1 MYVCASRY
9 DDNMMNSLTTR
20 LQDLW
25 QTRPLQAWRSM
36 RALMASPESTG
47 EVFKIIEALKG
58 NAIFQ
63 AVQRLRDDPQGSAL
77 LREKPDILPQLNDR
91 EALRAMPRG
100 SLGRAYLRF
109 VEARDISADGLVA
122 ASEEAPRERELDPDT
137 RWLANR
143 LRDIHDLQ
151 HVMCG
156 YGPDELGE
164 LCLLAFM
171 HAQTPNRGIGFIIF
185 MGSRQFRREAPH
197 IDIDS
202 CVAEGRHTGETAT
215 WFATQR
221 WEELLEQ
228 PLTTLREQL
237 GVQPPAVYL
246 AALATLAPEHLA
258 TG

>member
-1 MYVCASRY
+1 MS
-9 DDNMMNSLTTR
+9 NSLTTR
-20 LQDLW
+20 INDLR
-25 QTRPLQAWRSM
+25 QIRPLQAWRSM
-36 RALMASPESTG
+36 RALMANPESTG

-63 AVQRLRDDPQGSAL
+63 AVQRLRDDPRGSVL
-77 LREKPDILPQLNDR
+77 LRDKPDILPLLNDR
-91 EALRAMPRG
+91 ESLRALPRD
-100 SLGRAYLRF
+100 SLGQAYLRF

-122 ASEEAPRERELDPDT
+122 ASEEAPRERELDPDA
-137 RWLANR
+137 RWLANL

-151 HVMCG
+151 HVVCG

-171 HAQTPNRGIGFIIF
+171 HAQTPNRGIGFIIH

-197 IDIDS
+197 IDIDR

-215 WFATQR
+215 WFATQA
-221 WEELLEQ
+221 WEQRLGEPLEALRGELCV
-228 PLTTLREQL
+228 PPPTRYRE
-237 GVQPPAVYL
+237 
-246 AALATLAPEHLA
+246 ALATLAPEQLA

>member
-1 MYVCASRY
+1 MSS
-9 DDNMMNSLTTR
+9 SLTTR
-20 LQDLW
+20 INDLR
-25 QTRPLQAWRSM
+25 QIRPLQAWRSM
-36 RALMASPESTG
+36 RALIANPESTG

-77 LREKPDILPQLNDR
+77 LRDKPDILPLLNDR
-91 EALRAMPRG
+91 EALGAMPRG
-100 SLGRAYLRF
+100 SLGRAYLQF

-122 ASEEAPRERELDPDT
+122 ASEEAPRERELDPDA

-151 HVMCG
+151 HVVCG

-171 HAQTPNRGIGFIIF
+171 HAQTPNRGIGFIIY
-185 MGSRQFRREAPH
+185 MGSRQFRQQAPH
-197 IDIDS
+197 IDVDS
-202 CVAEGRHTGETAT
+202 CVAEGRHTGETAR
-215 WFATQR
+215 WFATLK

-228 PLTTLREQL
+228 SLETLRDQL
-237 GVQPPAVYL
+237 GVQPPTRYR
-246 AALATLAPEHLA
+246 AALASLTAEQLA